1 MKKDIKRQLLLNTAK
16 AIIHSEG
23 HGAVTVRRVATET
36 GYTYPILYHYFKDL
50 GGFLW
55 ALRFD
60 MIEDMIETLSPQP
73 TFGDPVE
80 SVRIAFRAYADYFF
94 DHPNVFRFFYFYPFI
109 KPEADD
115 QTYDSFEQ
123 RFGQMWQTTF
133 GDLVQ
138 TGLLLPEDVE
148 LVAKTIIY
156 ALQGMILL
164 SLSANGSMTR
174 ELVTAELDRLIDHLL
189 KKRQCMLD

>member
-16 AIIHSEG
+16 TIIHAEG
-23 HGAVTVRRVATET
+23 HDAVTVRRVAKET

-60 MIEDMIETLSPQP
+60 MIEDMIEALTPQP
-73 TFGDPVE
+73 VSADPVA
-80 SVRIAFRAYADYFF
+80 SVRIAFQAYADYFF
-94 DHPNVFRFFYFYPFI
+94 DHPNVFRFFYFYPFK
-109 KPEADD
+109 KPETDD

-133 GDLVQ
+133 ADLVESGYLQ
-138 TGLLLPEDVE
+138 PEDVE

-174 ELVTAELDRLIDHLL
+174 ALVAAELDRLIDHLL
-189 KKRQCMLD
+189 KKRQCMLN